1 MLTEAELQKK
11 WESLTFT
18 DDFIFSRV
26 MHDEH
31 ICRQVVELILGVR
44 IGKIR
49 YLSAQDEHKTD
60 PDSMRIIMDVF
71 LRDENRIINV
81 EVQTGHKKE
90 LPKRSRYYQS
100 VADVSTTSTGTKYR
114 DLPENILIFIC
125 TFDPF
130 DRDFPRYTFQY
141 ICNED
146 KRLKLRDGSLRI
158 FLNTKATKLSALDQK
173 LQAFYHY
180 LQDGVADSTLTQ
192 EILNKITTLKNNSI
206 ERRSFMTLALK
217 MADIEYDAYEEGFD
231 KGREDGLQAGL
242 LAGFQR
248 GIEQGIERGIEQGI
262 EQGIERG
269 IEQGAYQNKLEI
281 AQKLIARG
289 YSLEEI
295 ADVSGLTIYQVQSLL
310 VDSEQP

>member
-18 DDFIFSRV
+18 DNFSFSRV
-26 MHDEH
+26 MHDEN

-146 KRLKLRDGSLRI
+146 KQLKLKDGSLRI
-158 FLNTKATKLSALDQK
+158 FLNTKATELSALDQK

-180 LQDGVADSTLTQ
+180 LQNGVVESDLTQ
-192 EILNKITTLKNNSI
+192 TISDSITTLKNNSN
-206 ERRSFMTLALK
+206 ERRFYMTWTIK
-217 MADIEYDAYEEGFD
+217 MADARYDGYEEGFD

-242 LAGFQR
+242 LAGLQ
-248 GIEQGIERGIEQGI
+248 QGLERGAHQT
-262 EQGIERG
+262 
-269 IEQGAYQNKLEI
+269 KLETAKMLLSYGDSPEKVAI
-281 AQKLIARG
+281 CTNLP
-289 YSLEEI
+289 L
-295 ADVSGLTIYQVQSLL
+295 DVVQNLL
-310 VDSEQP
+310 

>member
-18 DDFIFSRV
+18 DNFIFSRV

-81 EVQTGHKKE
+81 EMQTGHKKE

-146 KRLKLRDGSLRI
+146 KQLKLKDGSLRI
-158 FLNTKATKLSALDQK
+158 FLNTRATELSTLDQK
-173 LQAFYHY
+173 LQEFYHY
-180 LQDGVADSTLTQ
+180 LRDGVADSTLTR
-192 EILNKITTLKNNSI
+192 EISSKITTLKNNSI
-206 ERRSFMTLALK
+206 EMRSFMTLALK
-217 MADIEYDAYEEGFD
+217 MADARYDGYEEGFD
-231 KGREDGLQAGL
+231 KGRKDGLQTGL
-242 LAGFQR
+242 Q
-248 GIEQGIERGIEQGI
+248 QGMQQGRK
-262 EQGIERG
+262 E
-269 IEQGAYQNKLEI
+269 GAHETKLET
-281 AQKLIARG
+281 AKTFLSMGFSPEQVAQGTHLPLDVVQKL
-289 YSLEEI
+289 L
-295 ADVSGLTIYQVQSLL
+295 
-310 VDSEQP
+310 

>member
-1 MLTEAELQKK
+1 MLTKAELQKK

-18 DDFIFSRV
+18 DNFIFSRV

-130 DRDFPRYTFQY
+130 DRDFPRYTFEYTCKEAQHQ
-141 ICNED
+141 
-146 KRLKLRDGSLRI
+146 LKLKDGSLRI
-158 FLNTKATKLSALDQK
+158 FLNTKATKLSTLDQK

-180 LQDGVADSTLTQ
+180 LQKNVSPGVLRGRKPLSSAGGLGGF
-192 EILNKITTLKNNSI
+192 
-206 ERRSFMTLALK
+206 RR
-217 MADIEYDAYEEGFD
+217 ENPP
-231 KGREDGLQAGL
+231 L
-242 LAGFQR
+242 LSR
-248 GIEQGIERGIEQGI
+248 GGVP
-262 EQGIERG
+262 
-269 IEQGAYQNKLEI
+269 
-281 AQKLIARG
+281 
-289 YSLEEI
+289 S
-295 ADVSGLTIYQVQSLL
+295 
-310 VDSEQP
+310 

>member
-44 IGKIR
+44 IGEIR

-130 DRDFPRYTFQY
+130 NRNYPRYTFQY

-146 KRLKLRDGSLRI
+146 KRIKLKDGSLRI
-158 FLNTKATKLSALDQK
+158 FLNTKATKLSTLDQK
-173 LQAFYHY
+173 LQEFYHY
-180 LQDGVADSTLTQ
+180 LRDGVADSTLTQ
-192 EILNKITTLKNNSI
+192 EISSKITTLKNNSI
-206 ERRSFMTLALK
+206 ERRYYMTLALK

-231 KGREDGLQAGL
+231 KGRKDGLKTGL
-242 LAGFQR
+242 Q
-248 GIEQGIERGIEQGI
+248 QGI
-262 EQGIERG
+262 EQGMQ
-269 IEQGAYQNKLEI
+269 QGRKEGAHETKLET
-281 AQKLIARG
+281 AKNFLSMGFPPEQVAQGTHLPLDVVQKL
-289 YSLEEI
+289 L
-295 ADVSGLTIYQVQSLL
+295 
-310 VDSEQP
+310 

>member
-18 DDFIFSRV
+18 DNFIFSRV

-44 IGKIR
+44 IGEIR

-146 KRLKLRDGSLRI
+146 KRLKLKDGSLRI

-192 EILNKITTLKNNSI
+192 EIFNKITTLKNNSI

-217 MADIEYDAYEEGFD
+217 MADARYDGYEEGFD

-242 LAGFQR
+242 LAGLQ
-248 GIEQGIERGIEQGI
+248 
-262 EQGIERG
+262 
-269 IEQGAYQNKLEI
+269 QGAYEKALET

-289 YSLEEI
+289 YEPEDI
-295 ADVSGLTIYQVQSLL
+295 ADLSGLPLSQVQELL
-310 VDSEQP
+310 PS

>member
-1 MLTEAELQKK
+1 MGTLSSSYILEKFYKNPTTLAKNAFFFISKPIIYMQGKQIGGKMLTEAELQKK
-11 WESLTFT
+11 WENLTFT

-26 MHDEH
+26 MHDEN

-44 IGKIR
+44 IGKIH

-100 VADVSTTSTGTKYR
+100 VADVSTTTTGTKYR

-130 DRDFPRYTFQY
+130 NRNFPRYTFQY

-146 KRLKLRDGSLRI
+146 KRLKLKDGSLRI
-158 FLNTKATKLSALDQK
+158 FLNTKATELSALDQK
-173 LQAFYHY
+173 LQAFYHFTGIPS
-180 LQDGVADSTLTQ
+180 LPGFLGAGAVSQRLNRDSLKS
-192 EILNKITTLKNNSI
+192 LNISRFSGLS
-206 ERRSFMTLALK
+206 RRSLPK
-217 MADIEYDAYEEGFD
+217 
-231 KGREDGLQAGL
+231 RAG
-242 LAGFQR
+242 GTRSKHIVRSF
-248 GIEQGIERGIEQGI
+248 
-262 EQGIERG
+262 
-269 IEQGAYQNKLEI
+269 
-281 AQKLIARG
+281 
-289 YSLEEI
+289 
-295 ADVSGLTIYQVQSLL
+295 
-310 VDSEQP
+310 

>member
-1 MLTEAELQKK
+1 MLTDAELQEK

-130 DRDFPRYTFQY
+130 DRKLPRYTFQY

-146 KRLKLRDGSLRI
+146 KRLKLKDGSLRI
-158 FLNTKATKLSALDQK
+158 FLNTKATQLSALDQK

-180 LQDGVADSTLTQ
+180 LQRGVVESDLAQ
-192 EILNKITTLKNNSI
+192 EISSKITSLKNNSL

-217 MADIEYDAYEEGFD
+217 MADARYDGYEEGFAE
-231 KGREDGLQAGL
+231 GREAGLQVGL
-242 LAGFQR
+242 QQGL
-248 GIEQGIERGIEQGI
+248 EQGLERG
-262 EQGIERG
+262 
-269 IEQGAYQNKLEI
+269 AYETKLETAKMFLSYGDSPEKVAI
-281 AQKLIARG
+281 CTNLPLELVQELVQK
-289 YSLEEI
+289 S
-295 ADVSGLTIYQVQSLL
+295 
-310 VDSEQP
+310 

>member
-1 MLTEAELQKK
+1 MLSELELQKK

-31 ICRQVVELILGVR
+31 ICRQVVEMILGVR
-44 IGKIR
+44 IGEIH
-49 YLSAQDEHKTD
+49 YLSAHDEHKAD

-81 EVQTGHKKE
+81 EMQTGHKKE

-130 DRDFPRYTFQY
+130 SRNFPRYTFQCTCKEANHEL
-141 ICNED
+141 I
-146 KRLKLRDGSLRI
+146 LKDGSHRI
-158 FLNTKATKLSALDQK
+158 FLNVNATELSALDQK

-180 LQDGVADSTLTQ
+180 LQKGVVESDLTQ
-192 EILNKITTLKNNSI
+192 TISDSITILKNNSN
-206 ERRSFMTLALK
+206 ERRFYMTWAIK
-217 MADIEYDAYEEGFD
+217 MADARYDGYEEGFEE
-231 KGREDGLQAGL
+231 GREDGLKV
-242 LAGFQR
+242 
-248 GIEQGIERGIEQGI
+248 GIEQGLKQGI
-262 EQGIERG
+262 EQGLKRGIEQG
-269 IEQGAYQNKLEI
+269 IEQGAYQNKLETAKAFLAYGDSPEKVAI
-281 AQKLIARG
+281 CTNLP
-289 YSLEEI
+289 L
-295 ADVSGLTIYQVQSLL
+295 DVVQNLTT
-310 VDSEQP
+310 

>member
-18 DDFIFSRV
+18 DNFIFSRV
-26 MHDEH
+26 MHDEN

-146 KRLKLRDGSLRI
+146 KRLNLKDGSLRI

-180 LQDGVADSTLTQ
+180 LQDGVVESDLTQ
-192 EILNKITTLKNNSI
+192 TISDSITTLKNNSI
-206 ERRSFMTLALK
+206 ERRHYMTLALK

-231 KGREDGLQAGL
+231 KGREDGLQVGL
-242 LAGFQR
+242 QQGLQR
-248 GIEQGIERGIEQGI
+248 GIEQGLEQGL
-262 EQGIERG
+262 
-269 IEQGAYQNKLEI
+269 EQGAHQNKLETARNLLAEGVASQI
-281 AQKLIARG
+281 VARCTGLPMETIHQLIQ
-289 YSLEEI
+289 E
-295 ADVSGLTIYQVQSLL
+295 D
-310 VDSEQP
+310 

>member
-1 MLTEAELQKK
+1 MFTEAELQEK

-18 DDFIFSRV
+18 DNFIFSRV

-44 IGKIR
+44 IGEIQ

-130 DRDFPRYTFQY
+130 DRNFPRYTFEY
-141 ICNED
+141 TCNED
-146 KRLKLRDGSLRI
+146 KRLKLKDDSLRI
-158 FLNTKATKLSALDQK
+158 FLNTRATELSDLDQK

-180 LQDGVADSTLTQ
+180 LQDGVAESTLTQ
-192 EILNKITTLKNNSI
+192 EISSKINTLKNNSI

-217 MADIEYDAYEEGFD
+217 MADARYDGYEEGFD
-231 KGREDGLQAGL
+231 KGFSKGREDGLQAGL
-242 LAGFQR
+242 QQ
-248 GIEQGIERGIEQGI
+248 GIAQGLEQGTHQKAVETAKSMLSLGLPLDQIQLCTSLP
-262 EQGIERG
+262 
-269 IEQGAYQNKLEI
+269 LETVLEL
-281 AQKLIARG
+281 AQTK
-289 YSLEEI
+289 
-295 ADVSGLTIYQVQSLL
+295 
-310 VDSEQP
+310 

>member
-18 DDFIFSRV
+18 DNFIFSRV

-130 DRDFPRYTFQY
+130 DSDFPRYTFEYTCKEAQHQ
-141 ICNED
+141 
-146 KRLKLRDGSLRI
+146 LKLKDGSLRI
-158 FLNTKATKLSALDQK
+158 FLNTKATKLSTLDQK

-180 LQDGVADSTLTQ
+180 LQKGIAESGLTQ
-192 EILNKITTLKNNSI
+192 EIFNKITTLKNNSI
-206 ERRSFMTLALK
+206 ERRHYMTLALK
-217 MADIEYDAYEEGFD
+217 MADIEYDAYENGFER
-231 KGREDGLQAGL
+231 GHEAGLQV
-242 LAGFQR
+242 
-248 GIEQGIERGIEQGI
+248 GIQQGIEQGI
-262 EQGIERG
+262 EQG
-269 IEQGAYQNKLEI
+269 AYQTKLETAKNLLSMNFTPTQV
-281 AQKLIARG
+281 AQGTNLP
-289 YSLEEI
+289 L
-295 ADVSGLTIYQVQSLL
+295 DVVQNLL
-310 VDSEQP
+310 

>member
-31 ICRQVVELILGVR
+31 ICRQVVELLLGVR
-44 IGKIR
+44 IGEIR

-130 DRDFPRYTFQY
+130 NRNYPRYTFQY

-146 KRLKLRDGSLRI
+146 KRIKLKDGSLRI
-158 FLNTKATKLSALDQK
+158 FLNTKATKLSTLDQK
-173 LQAFYHY
+173 LQEFYHY
-180 LQDGVADSTLTQ
+180 LRDGVADSTLTQ
-192 EILNKITTLKNNSI
+192 EISSKITTLKNNSI
-206 ERRSFMTLALK
+206 ERRYYMTLALK
-217 MADIEYDAYEEGFD
+217 MAEIEYDAYEEGFD
-231 KGREDGLQAGL
+231 KGRKDGLKTGL
-242 LAGFQR
+242 Q
-248 GIEQGIERGIEQGI
+248 QGI
-262 EQGIERG
+262 EQGMQQG
-269 IEQGAYQNKLEI
+269 IEQGLQQGMQQGRKEGAHETKLET
-281 AQKLIARG
+281 AKNFLSMGFPPEQVAQGTHLPLDVVQKL
-289 YSLEEI
+289 L
-295 ADVSGLTIYQVQSLL
+295 
-310 VDSEQP
+310 

>member
-1 MLTEAELQKK
+1 MLSEAELQKK

-31 ICRQVVELILGVR
+31 ICRQVVELILGMR

-81 EVQTGHKKE
+81 EVQTSHKKE

-130 DRDFPRYTFQY
+130 DRNYPRYTFEYTCKETKHQ
-141 ICNED
+141 
-146 KRLKLRDGSLRI
+146 LKLKDGSLRI
-158 FLNTKATKLSALDQK
+158 FLNTKATELSTLDQK

-180 LQDGVADSTLTQ
+180 LQDGIAESTLTQ
-192 EILNKITTLKNNSI
+192 EISSKITTLKNNSI
-206 ERRSFMTLALK
+206 ERRHYMTLALK

-242 LAGFQR
+242 QIGLQ
-248 GIEQGIERGIEQGI
+248 QGIEQGI
-262 EQGIERG
+262 EQGAYEKALETAKMFLSYGDPPEKVAICTKLPLDV
-269 IEQGAYQNKLEI
+269 IQGL
-281 AQKLIARG
+281 
-289 YSLEEI
+289 
-295 ADVSGLTIYQVQSLL
+295 LTIPDQ
-310 VDSEQP
+310 

>member
-18 DDFIFSRV
+18 DNFIFSRV

-146 KRLKLRDGSLRI
+146 KQLKLKDGSLRI

-180 LQDGVADSTLTQ
+180 LKDGVVESDLTQ
-192 EILNKITTLKNNSI
+192 TISDSITTLKNNSN
-206 ERRSFMTLALK
+206 ERRFYMTWTVK
-217 MADIEYDAYEEGFD
+217 MADARYDGYEEGFD
-231 KGREDGLQAGL
+231 EGFTAGREDGLQ
-242 LAGFQR
+242 
-248 GIEQGIERGIEQGI
+248 QGI
-262 EQGIERG
+262 EQGLER
-269 IEQGAYQNKLEI
+269 GAYQNKLET
-281 AQKLIARG
+281 AQNFLSMGLFPEQVAQG
-289 YSLEEI
+289 TNLPLDVVMNLVENP
-295 ADVSGLTIYQVQSLL
+295 ADL
-310 VDSEQP
+310 

>member
-18 DDFIFSRV
+18 DNFIFSRV

-31 ICRQVVELILGVR
+31 ICRQVVELILGVP

-130 DRDFPRYTFQY
+130 YKNYPRYTFEY
-141 ICNED
+141 TCKEA
-146 KRLKLRDGSLRI
+146 KHRLKLKDGSLRI
-158 FLNTKATKLSALDQK
+158 FLNTKATELSALDQK

-180 LQDGVADSTLTQ
+180 LQDGIAESSLTQ
-192 EILNKITTLKNNSI
+192 EISSKITTLKNNSI
-206 ERRSFMTLALK
+206 ERRFFMTLALK
-217 MADIEYDAYEEGFD
+217 MADIEYDAYENGFD
-231 KGREDGLQAGL
+231 KGFTEGREAGLQQGLEQGLQQGLEQGLEQGVHKTKLETAKNLLAEGLVPQVVARCTNLPLDEIQGL
-242 LAGFQR
+242 LV
-248 GIEQGIERGIEQGI
+248 
-262 EQGIERG
+262 
-269 IEQGAYQNKLEI
+269 KL
-281 AQKLIARG
+281 
-289 YSLEEI
+289 
-295 ADVSGLTIYQVQSLL
+295 
-310 VDSEQP
+310 

>member
-44 IGKIR
+44 IGEIR

-130 DRDFPRYTFQY
+130 NRNYPRYTFQY

-146 KRLKLRDGSLRI
+146 KRIKLKDGSLRI
-158 FLNTKATKLSALDQK
+158 FLNTKATKLSTLDQK
-173 LQAFYHY
+173 LQEFYHY
-180 LQDGVADSTLTQ
+180 LRDGVADSTLTQ
-192 EILNKITTLKNNSI
+192 EISSKITTLKNNSI
-206 ERRSFMTLALK
+206 ERRYYMTLALK

-231 KGREDGLQAGL
+231 KGRKDGLKTGL
-242 LAGFQR
+242 Q
-248 GIEQGIERGIEQGI
+248 QGI
-262 EQGIERG
+262 EQGMQQG
-269 IEQGAYQNKLEI
+269 IEQGLQQGMQQGRKEGAHETKLET
-281 AQKLIARG
+281 AKNFLSMGFPPEQVAQGTHLPLDVVQKL
-289 YSLEEI
+289 L
-295 ADVSGLTIYQVQSLL
+295 
-310 VDSEQP
+310 